1 MGTNKLFSITLG
13 VSLFPIKVGRL
24 GPYISKSNKPT
35 LNVLLNSAA
44 RLTAIVDFPTPPFPL
59 ETAIMFLMFPF
70 LY

>member
-35 LNVLLNSAA
+35 LNFYLIPQL
-44 RLTAIVDFPTPPFPL
+44 D
-59 ETAIMFLMFPF
+59 
-70 LY
+70 